1 MGSYRGWE
9 RDNQASDG
17 EFFVQIR
24 ALTLLKYAGVLAA
37 IIIVNLIY
45 QRFVNKNLPYD
56 NILYIFAAYMIL
68 GIVKYVRSEPMPSK
82 TGRFLVFFLFTLT
95 VFIVDVLLLYY
106 ENNFEITEPLVM
118 SMIFLVFAIV
128 ISILAVA
135 DKQTGRS

>member
-45 QRFVNKNLPYD
+45 QRFVNKTYR
-56 NILYIFAAYMIL
+56 MIT
-68 GIVKYVRSEPMPSK
+68 SS
-82 TGRFLVFFLFTLT
+82 TFLLR
-95 VFIVDVLLLYY
+95 I
-106 ENNFEITEPLVM
+106 
-118 SMIFLVFAIV
+118 
-128 ISILAVA
+128 
-135 DKQTGRS
+135 